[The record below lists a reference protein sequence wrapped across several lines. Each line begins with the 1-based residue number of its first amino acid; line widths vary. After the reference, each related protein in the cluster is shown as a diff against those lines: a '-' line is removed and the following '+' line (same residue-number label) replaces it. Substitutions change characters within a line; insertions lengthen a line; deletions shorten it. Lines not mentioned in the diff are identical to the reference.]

1 MHQPESAAAA
11 AGMEETAQ
19 HPNGSGVPISAIVFQ
34 CGGCRRVVGDSLALI
49 NADEELRNIT
59 LHGTGWLLAV

>member
-11 AGMEETAQ
+11 AGMDEA
-19 HPNGSGVPISAIVFQ
+19 PSGAGGAGAPVSAIVFQ
-34 CGGCRRVVGDSLALI
+34 CAGCRRVVGDSLALI

-59 LHGTGWLLAV
+59 LHGTGD